1 MFFSGPGLKS
11 FQKYV
16 LKVLQEVLEAFSR
29 FLGLD
34 PFQKSKFNTKLKF
47 MEPIESIKVESIKKA
62 LTCT

>member
-1 MFFSGPGLKS
+1 MFCTMFIFSKLDYFMFFSGPGLKS

-47 MEPIESIKVESIKKA
+47 MG
-62 LTCT
+62 TN

>member
-1 MFFSGPGLKS
+1 MFCTMFIFSKLDYFMFFSGGLKS

-47 MEPIESIKVESIKKA
+47 MG
-62 LTCT
+62 TN

>member
-1 MFFSGPGLKS
+1 MFCTMFIFSKLDYFMFFSRPGLKS

-47 MEPIESIKVESIKKA
+47 MG
-62 LTCT
+62 TN